1 MSDENHDLIRF
12 ARENADWL
20 GVAMGFCTL
29 AFKPVRK
36 FFVWAF
42 GWIYSPFIV
51 IEKLTGSVNGLVVE
65 LRSIRLEIAETK
77 LEIAGMAKR
86 LLGLETVITHA
97 VNSAEAANVRA
108 RMAFEESPIGH
119 FECDLAGECVW
130 VNPALSKLFG
140 LSRDQMLGR
149 GWMAALHPEDG
160 QKVYEQWRDTIEHWR
175 PYRVN
180 YRLVRDG
187 TRESLTVEASATVM
201 QSATKHPIC
210 IWGRVVPLPAM
221 VA

>member
-1 MSDENHDLIRF
+1 MSDETHELLRA
-12 ARENADWL
+12 ARENAGWL
-20 GVAMGFCTL
+20 GVALTFCTL

-42 GWIYSPFIV
+42 GWIYRPVVV
-51 IEKLTGSVNGLVVE
+51 IERLTGAVDVLASRIESVD
-65 LRSIRLEIAETK
+65 RRLESVDA
-77 LEIAGMAKR
+77 R

-119 FECDLAGECVW
+119 FECDLNGKCVW
-130 VNPALSKLFG
+130 ANNALAKLFG
-140 LSRDQMLGR
+140 MSRERITGADGM
-149 GWMAALHPEDG
+149 GWMEALHPSDIKE
-160 QKVYEQWRDTIEHWR
+160 VYAQWMDTVEHWR
-175 PYRVN
+175 PYKAR
-180 YRLVRDG
+180 YRIMRDG
-187 TRESLTVEASATVM
+187 TSEPITVEASATVM

-210 IWGRVVPLPAM
+210 IWGRVVPLPSM

>member
-42 GWIYSPFIV
+42 GWIYRPVVV
-51 IEKLTGSVNGLVVE
+51 IERLTGAVDVLSTRIESVD
-65 LRSIRLEIAETK
+65 RRLESMDA
-77 LEIAGMAKR
+77 R

-97 VNSAEAANVRA
+97 ANSAEAANVRA

-187 TRESLTVEASATVM
+187 TREPLTVEASATVM

-210 IWGRVVPLPAM
+210 IWGRVVPLPSM

>member
-1 MSDENHDLIRF
+1 MSDESSQLLRL
-12 ARENADWL
+12 AKENYGWI
-20 GVAMGFCTL
+20 GVSLTFCTL
-29 AFKPVRK
+29 IFRPVRAAIA
-36 FFVWAF
+36 WMF
-42 GWIYSPFIV
+42 GWIYKPV
-51 IEKLTGSVNGLVVE
+51 LVVE
-65 LRSIRLEIAETK
+65 RLVISVDTLASRIESVDKRLESVDA
-77 LEIAGMAKR
+77 R

-130 VNPALSKLFG
+130 VNPAAAKLFG
-140 LSRDQMLGR
+140 ISRDQMLGR
-149 GWMAALHPEDG
+149 GWMAALHPADN
-160 QKVYEQWRDTIEHWR
+160 QRVYEQWRDTIEHWR

-187 TRESLTVEASATVM
+187 TNEPLTVEASATVM

-210 IWGRVVPLPAM
+210 IWGRVVPLPSIA
-221 VA
+221 A